1 MQRAKLEKRQSSEG
15 GKGGAYEYIDGNV
28 QVQEV
33 RPGAEL
39 SLETRLRMVSSW
51 TDSLADL
58 LNTSRKFIF
67 PVYIFSKT
75 IIPCK
80 WVFKI
85 ELS

>member
-39 SLETRLRMVSSW
+39 SLETRLRMVSS
-51 TDSLADL
+51 
-58 LNTSRKFIF
+58 
-67 PVYIFSKT
+67 
-75 IIPCK
+75 
-80 WVFKI
+80 
-85 ELS
+85 